1 MKKRNFVC
9 MMILICALLT
19 GCQSTPEQD
28 VIANK
33 NDHQVRQTDVSQADS
48 DTTSED
54 QSADGTEIVSEA
66 ISETFDAD
74 TEGVSINVQADE
86 VKAHPVSI
94 VYAEAKEISV
104 DDVKRWSK
112 AFYGTEDVYDG
123 RNEMTKSEIEEA
135 ILWRQQA
142 INDRESLI
150 AEGYTEE
157 EADSVIQLYKDE
169 IKNLKAHYSEAIDN
183 DEREKTDWT
192 FRPASYYMKEEYDD
206 DDNDEWDDIDQT
218 EKLKVIGD
226 CDGKRAY
233 ISASNRSTQDYQLH
247 TLMFYWEDEDDGVLV
262 GSAPSLSQEE
272 AIQMTDEKLK
282 ELTDG
287 TWKVNN
293 VWSNHNQWHIRYI
306 PILND
311 VPCVYSDIGYTS
323 EDAYAANLEYEQIDF
338 TLTDDKIV
346 SAEWDSPMQIT
357 STEDQSATLL
367 SFNDIYQAFKNY
379 MQVKCTLN
387 SLGLATDDPEEDGV
401 AGVQA
406 YANIT
411 DISQMYCRVKVKNTD
426 QSYQYVPTFVFSGYT
441 SQGDYK
447 EDDWVNQYCVVNA
460 IDGTIINTWLGY

>member
-1 MKKRNFVC
+1 MKLRNFVC
-9 MMILICALLT
+9 LMILICALLT

-54 QSADGTEIVSEA
+54 QSADGIEIVSEA

-86 VKAHPVSI
+86 VKAHPVPI

-112 AFYGTEDVYDG
+112 VFFGTEDVYDG

-142 INDRESLI
+142 INDRERLI

-206 DDNDEWDDIDQT
+206 NDEWDDIDQT
-218 EKLKVIGD
+218 EKLKVVGD

-233 ISASNRSTQDYQLH
+233 ISASNRSTQDYQL
-247 TLMFYWEDEDDGVLV
+247 
-262 GSAPSLSQEE
+262 
-272 AIQMTDEKLK
+272 
-282 ELTDG
+282 
-287 TWKVNN
+287 VNN

-367 SFNDIYQAFKNY
+367 SFDDIYQAFKNY

-411 DISQMYCRVKVKNTD
+411 DISQMYCRVKVKNTN

>member
-1 MKKRNFVC
+1 M
-9 MMILICALLT
+9 
-19 GCQSTPEQD
+19 
-28 VIANK
+28 
-33 NDHQVRQTDVSQADS
+33 
-48 DTTSED
+48 
-54 QSADGTEIVSEA
+54 
-66 ISETFDAD
+66 
-74 TEGVSINVQADE
+74 
-86 VKAHPVSI
+86 KAH
-94 VYAEAKEISV
+94 
-104 DDVKRWSK
+104 
-112 AFYGTEDVYDG
+112 
-123 RNEMTKSEIEEA
+123 N
-135 ILWRQQA
+135 
-142 INDRESLI
+142 
-150 AEGYTEE
+150 
-157 EADSVIQLYKDE
+157 
-169 IKNLKAHYSEAIDN
+169 SEAIDN

-206 DDNDEWDDIDQT
+206 NDEWDDIDQT
-218 EKLKVIGD
+218 EKLKVVGD

-247 TLMFYWEDEDDGVLV
+247 TLMFYWEDEEDGVLV

-367 SFNDIYQAFKNY
+367 SFDDIYQAFKNY